1 MVALRLFVAKA
12 PVSVTHHRLHIPRSI
27 MRRTAFRILPLFLVL
42 ASSIAAAPA
51 PLVDPATEE
60 RIDALLAQMTLAE
73 KVGQLHQ
80 LSSFFDPTGPVL
92 EASNE
97 AALFE
102 KIRNGRVGSM
112 LNVRGVDA
120 VRRLQQL
127 AVDGSRLHI
136 PLLFGYDVVH
146 GYRTIFPLPLG
157 EAASWNPAAAERSA
171 RIAATEA
178 AATGIDWTFAPMV
191 DICRDARWGRIMEG
205 AGEDPFLGAAFAA
218 ARVRGFQ
225 GTDLRAADSVAA
237 CVKHFAA
244 YGFAE
249 AGRDYNTVDLS
260 QATLH
265 DVVLPPFRAAIEA
278 GAATVMTSF
287 NEIAGLPSVAST
299 QLQREILKGEWRFP
313 GFVVSDWGAIRE
325 TLPHGFAADLRH
337 AAQLS
342 ILSGN
347 DMDMESSA
355 YDRHLAGLVTDGT
368 VPPAVLDEAVR
379 RVLRVKFALGLFDDP
394 YRRCDPARERRLLEA
409 PEHLAAAREIAGE
422 SIVLLKNSGSL
433 LPLNPQVRRIAV
445 IGALAADKD
454 SPLGNWRGEG
464 RRDSAISLL
473 EGIRAAVGPRTV
485 VDYAEGAAVTI
496 GDRFAA
502 KDSQFNTTDRSG
514 FRAAVAAARRADV
527 VVLALGEDAWQTG
540 EGRSQ
545 ADIGLKGLQQELFAA
560 VAATNPR
567 VVVVL
572 MGGRPLVLGPV
583 AERAPAI
590 LETWHL
596 GSQAG
601 HAIADVLF
609 GKRNPSGKLP
619 VSFPRTVGQCPIYYA
634 HKNTGRPTGGDGRVF
649 WSHYTDTP
657 NTPLY
662 PFGFGLSY
670 TTFALSAP
678 RLSATAIGPRDTLRI
693 TASLTNTGARA
704 GAEVV
709 QLYVRDVVG
718 SLTRPVKELKGFA
731 KIELQPGESREVAF
745 TLTATD
751 LAFTTARGTWEAEPG
766 EFQVFVGN
774 SSAADSPTSFT
785 LRAE

>member
-1 MVALRLFVAKA
+1 MRPTFSRL
-12 PVSVTHHRLHIPRSI
+12 
-27 MRRTAFRILPLFLVL
+27 LPLCL
-42 ASSIAAAPA
+42 ALAAALAVSAAPA
-51 PLVDPATEE
+51 PLVDPATEK
-60 RIDALLAQMTLAE
+60 RIDALLAQMTLEE

-80 LSSFFDPTGPVL
+80 LSSFFDPTGPMP
-92 EASNE
+92 EAPDE
-97 AALFE
+97 AARVA
-102 KIRNGRVGSM
+102 KIRNGQVGSM
-112 LNVRGVDA
+112 LNVHGVAA

-146 GYRTIFPLPLG
+146 GFRTIFPVPLA

-225 GTDLRAADSVAA
+225 GPDLRAVDSVAA

-260 QATLH
+260 AATLH
-265 DVVLPPFRAAIEA
+265 DVVLPPFRAAVEA

-287 NEIAGLPSVAST
+287 NEIAGLPSVSSAR
-299 QLQREILKGEWRFP
+299 LQREILKGEWQFP

-325 TLPHGFAADLRH
+325 TLPHGFATDLRH
-337 AAQLS
+337 AAQLA
-342 ILSGN
+342 ILSSN

-355 YDRHLAGLVTDGT
+355 YDHHLAELVTDGT
-368 VPPAVLDEAVR
+368 VPSAVLDESVR

-394 YRRCDPARERRLLEA
+394 YRRCDPVRERRLLEA

-422 SIVLLKNSGSL
+422 SIVLLKNSDSL
-433 LPLNPQVRRIAV
+433 LPLDPEVRRIAV

-454 SPLGNWRGEG
+454 APLGNWRGEG
-464 RRDSAISLL
+464 RRDSAVSLL

-496 GDRFAA
+496 GDRVAWT
-502 KDSQFNTTDRSG
+502 DSQYNTTDRSG
-514 FRAAVAAARRADV
+514 FPAAVAAARQADV
-527 VVLALGEDAWQTG
+527 VILALGEDAWQTG

-560 VAATNPR
+560 VRAANPR
-567 VVVVL
+567 TVVVL
-572 MGGRPLVLGPV
+572 MSGRPLVLGAV
-583 AERAPAI
+583 AEQAPA
-590 LETWHL
+590 LLATWHL

-609 GKRNPSGKLP
+609 GLRNPSAKLP
-619 VSFPRTVGQCPIYYA
+619 VSFPRTVGQCPLYYA

-657 NTPLY
+657 NSPLY

-670 TTFALSAP
+670 TTFTLSAP
-678 RLSATAIGPRDTLRI
+678 RLSAAAIGPRDTLRV
-693 TASLTNTGARA
+693 TATLTNKGARA

-731 KIELQPGESREVAF
+731 KVELQPGESREVAF
-745 TLTATD
+745 TLTAAD

-774 SSAADSPTSFT
+774 SSEVDSSTAFQ
-785 LRAE
+785 LRPE

>member
-1 MVALRLFVAKA
+1 
-12 PVSVTHHRLHIPRSI
+12 
-27 MRRTAFRILPLFLVL
+27 MRRTAFRILSLCLVL
-42 ASSIAAAPA
+42 AAPIAAAPA

-92 EASNE
+92 EATDE

-102 KIRNGRVGSM
+102 KIRDGRVGSM
-112 LNVRGVDA
+112 LNVRGVEA

-225 GTDLRAADSVAA
+225 GTDLSAVDSVAA

-249 AGRDYNTVDLS
+249 AGRDYNTVELS
-260 QATLH
+260 PATLH
-265 DVVLPPFRAAIEA
+265 DVVLPPFRAAVDA

-287 NEIAGLPSVAST
+287 NEIAGLPSVASA

-355 YDRHLAGLVTDGT
+355 YDRHLADLVTEGT
-368 VPPAVLDEAVR
+368 VPHAVLDEAVR

-409 PEHLAAAREIAGE
+409 PEHLAAAREIASE
-422 SIVLLKNSGSL
+422 SIVLLKNAGSL

-560 VAATNPR
+560 VAAANPR

-693 TASLTNTGARA
+693 TATLTNTGARA

-745 TLTATD
+745 TLTAAD
-751 LAFTTARGTWEAEPG
+751 LAFTTALGTWETEPG

>member
-1 MVALRLFVAKA
+1 MSPRL
-12 PVSVTHHRLHIPRSI
+12 SHL
-27 MRRTAFRILPLFLVL
+27 LPLCLLVTAAL
-42 ASSIAAAPA
+42 AAPA
-51 PLVDPATEE
+51 PLVDRATEE
-60 RIDALLAQMTLAE
+60 RIDTLLAQMTLAE

-80 LSSFFDPTGPVL
+80 LSSFFDPTGPMPDAPDEV
-92 EASNE
+92 ARY
-97 AALFE
+97 E
-102 KIRNGRVGSM
+102 KIRNGQVGSM
-112 LNVRGVDA
+112 LNVRGAAA
-120 VRRLQQL
+120 VRRVQQL

-146 GYRTIFPLPLG
+146 GYRTIFPVPLG
-157 EAASWNPAAAERSA
+157 ETASWNPAAAERSA

-178 AATGIDWTFAPMV
+178 AAAGIDWTFAPMV

-225 GTDLRAADSVAA
+225 GSDLRAADAVAA

-260 QATLH
+260 PATLH
-265 DVVLPPFRAAIEA
+265 DVVLPPFRAAVEA

-287 NEIAGLPSVAST
+287 NEIAGLPSVASA
-299 QLQREILKGEWRFP
+299 QLQREILKGAWQFP

-325 TLPHGFAADLRH
+325 TIPHGFAADLRQ
-337 AAQLS
+337 AAQLA

-355 YDRHLAGLVTDGT
+355 FDRYLAGLVTSGT
-368 VPPAVLDEAVR
+368 VPPAVLDESVR

-394 YRRCDPARERRLLEA
+394 YRRCDPAREQRLLEA

-422 SIVLLKNSGSL
+422 SIVLLKNTGAL
-433 LPLNPQVRRIAV
+433 LPLDPQVRRIAV

-454 SPLGNWRGEG
+454 APLGNWRGEG
-464 RRDSAISLL
+464 RRESAVSLL
-473 EGIRAAVGPRTV
+473 EGIRAAVGPQTT

-496 GDRFAA
+496 GDRFASM
-502 KDSQFNTTDRSG
+502 DSQFNTTDRSG
-514 FRAAVAAARRADV
+514 FRAAVAAAKRADV

-545 ADIGLKGLQQELFAA
+545 ADISLKGLQQELFAA
-560 VAATNPR
+560 IAVVNPR
-567 VVVVL
+567 IVVVL

-583 AERAPAI
+583 ADQAPAL

-601 HAIADVLF
+601 HAIADILF
-609 GKRNPSGKLP
+609 GRRNPSGKLP
-619 VSFPRTVGQCPIYYA
+619 VSFPRTVGQCPLYYA
-634 HKNTGRPTGGDGRVF
+634 HKNTGRPATGDGKVF

-670 TTFALSAP
+670 TTFTLSAP
-678 RLSATAIGPRDTLRI
+678 RLSATALDRHDTLRI
-693 TASLTNTGARA
+693 TATLTNTGSRV

-745 TLTATD
+745 TLTAAD

-774 SSAADSPTSFT
+774 SSTVDTPTSFF
-785 LRAE
+785 LRP

>member
-1 MVALRLFVAKA
+1 
-12 PVSVTHHRLHIPRSI
+12 
-27 MRRTAFRILPLFLVL
+27 MRPTAFRILSLCLVF
-42 ASSIAAAPA
+42 ASSLAAAPA
-51 PLVDPATEE
+51 PLVDPATEG
-60 RIDALLAQMTLAE
+60 RIDALLARMTLAE
-73 KVGQLHQ
+73 KIGQLHQ
-80 LSSFFDPTGPVL
+80 LSSFFDPTGPMP
-92 EASNE
+92 EAPDE
-97 AALFE
+97 AARVD
-102 KIRNGRVGSM
+102 KIRNGQVGSM
-112 LNVRGVDA
+112 LNVRGVEA

-157 EAASWNPAAAERSA
+157 EAASWNPSTAERSA

-225 GTDLRAADSVAA
+225 GTDLRAPDSVAA

-260 QATLH
+260 PATLR
-265 DVVLPPFRAAIEA
+265 DIVLPPFRAAIDA

-287 NEIAGLPSVAST
+287 NEIAGLPSVASA

-325 TLPHGFAADLRH
+325 SIAHGFAADLRH

-368 VPPAVLDEAVR
+368 VPPAVLDDAVR

-464 RRDSAISLL
+464 RRDSAVSLL
-473 EGIRAAVGPRTV
+473 EGIRAAVSPRTV

-496 GDRFAA
+496 GNRFAA

-560 VAATNPR
+560 VAAANSR

-583 AERAPAI
+583 AERAPAL

-609 GKRNPSGKLP
+609 GRRNPSGKLP
-619 VSFPRTVGQCPIYYA
+619 VSFPRAVGQCPIYYA
-634 HKNTGRPTGGDGRVF
+634 HKNTGRPTGSDGRVF

-678 RLSATAIGPRDTLRI
+678 RLSAAAIGPRDTLRI
-693 TASLTNTGARA
+693 TATLTNTGARA

-745 TLTATD
+745 TLTAAD

-774 SSAADSPTSFT
+774 SSAVDSPTAFS

>member
-1 MVALRLFVAKA
+1 MRPTFPRL
-12 PVSVTHHRLHIPRSI
+12 
-27 MRRTAFRILPLFLVL
+27 LPLCLAL
-42 ASSIAAAPA
+42 ASALAAAPAPA
-51 PLVDPATEE
+51 PLVDPATEK
-60 RIDALLAQMTLAE
+60 RIDALLAQMTLEE

-80 LSSFFDPTGPVL
+80 LSSFFDPTGPMP
-92 EASNE
+92 EAHDE
-97 AALFE
+97 AARVA
-102 KIRNGRVGSM
+102 KIRNGQVGSM
-112 LNVRGVDA
+112 LNVHGVAA

-146 GYRTIFPLPLG
+146 GFRTIFPVPLAV
-157 EAASWNPAAAERSA
+157 AASCNPAAAERSA

-178 AATGIDWTFAPMV
+178 AATGLDWTFAPMV

-225 GTDLRAADSVAA
+225 GPDLRAPDSVAA

-260 QATLH
+260 AATLH

-278 GAATVMTSF
+278 GAATVLTSF
-287 NEIAGLPSVAST
+287 NEIAGLPSVSSAR
-299 QLQREILKGEWRFP
+299 LQREILKGEWHFP

-337 AAQLS
+337 AAQLA

-355 YDRHLAGLVTDGT
+355 YDRHLAELVTAGA
-368 VPPAVLDEAVR
+368 VPSAVLDDAVR

-394 YRRCDPARERRLLEA
+394 YRRCDPTREQRLLEV

-433 LPLNPQVRRIAV
+433 LPLDPKVRRIAV

-454 SPLGNWRGEG
+454 APLGNWRGEG
-464 RRDSAISLL
+464 RRDSAVSLL
-473 EGIRAAVGPRTV
+473 EGIRAAVGPHTV
-485 VDYAEGAAVTI
+485 VDYAEGATVTI
-496 GDRFAA
+496 GDRSAW
-502 KDSQFNTTDRSG
+502 KDSEYNTTDRSG
-514 FRAAVAAARRADV
+514 FPAAIAAARQADV
-527 VVLALGEDAWQTG
+527 VILALGEDAWQTG

-545 ADIGLKGLQQELFAA
+545 ADIGLKGLQQELFAT
-560 VAATNPR
+560 VAAANPR
-567 VVVVL
+567 IVVVL

-583 AERAPAI
+583 AEQAPAL

-609 GKRNPSGKLP
+609 GRRNPSGKLP
-619 VSFPRTVGQCPIYYA
+619 VSFPRAVGQCPIYYA
-634 HKNTGRPTGGDGRVF
+634 HKNTGRPSGSDGRVF

-657 NTPLY
+657 NSPLY

-670 TTFALSAP
+670 TTFTLSAP
-678 RLSATAIGPRDTLRI
+678 RLSAAAIGPRDTLRI
-693 TASLTNTGARA
+693 TATLTNTGPRA

-731 KIELQPGESREVAF
+731 KVELQPGESREVVF
-745 TLTATD
+745 TLTAAD

-774 SSAADSPTSFT
+774 SSEADTPVGFT